1 MTPIVAITGPTA
13 VGKSSLADMLALRW
27 GSEVLSADAMQYIHL
42 SLVVVGVNQMLRILS
57 QFNTSTT
64 SITIRHL
71 CV

>member
-1 MTPIVAITGPTA
+1 MLKITFQDKRIFP
-13 VGKSSLADMLALRW
+13 LII
-27 GSEVLSADAMQYIHL
+27 YIHL